1 MSKSLQRGIL
11 FSICVA
17 LILAIALTLVFF
29 AGGGDKNILSAP
41 EGQVSATADAD
52 SYTHGSNIGRQ
63 VPDGVK
69 TVRTG
74 LDFITAVSDNQSV
87 SLASDVTLGW
97 NEFGIQAEGIS
108 GGWSV
113 DTYTGT
119 IYGNGYTVSL
129 SGLNTTGE
137 VYPASGFNNKAYAGG
152 IVRELGNRGAIYD
165 LNVVVNGHIRVL
177 GASGQYLDLGI
188 LVGQMNSNSTI
199 DNCTVTVNNGKSVE
213 SMKMSSSI
221 LWARLGLFVGKF
233 ADNASN
239 MRITNVTATHN
250 GTIEVGLGTTSG
262 WGGTAGGG
270 NTDENAQGFAGLIFG
285 AASKSATN
293 ITLDNIVVAGSGVI
307 WSYAGA
313 PIGMLMGN
321 TAVTINN
328 FFNKTTNGS
337 LFNNIKDNRSSNT
350 ILDFERN
357 GDNVRGRVVNHYRS
371 SQAQQATADD
381 NNGINVTN
389 TITVS
394 NDNIGKIY
402 FDPKVSD
409 YANSLTI
416 VHDTSN
422 RPVDSANERTYTIT
436 GQNNYSATSEE
447 ITLNGSY
454 DRVIFSNLSSTASNW
469 NNGGNFDYNVTYK
482 DTPKF
487 QIPKDPIPFYEH
499 GYVEESYVPT
509 GTAIS
514 SGEQFTALFRPNGTV
529 DQNGTYYLA
538 QDIAISGFTGNT
550 FNGTLDGDGH
560 TIYIIDKNQDSY
572 PSPNVGGLVGN
583 LGSGT
588 IKNLRVVYVNS
599 LEISLTSSS
608 GRVGLLAGK
617 VDGGTVQNVQVVV
630 QQGVEI
636 SAGNTN
642 DHEFAMG
649 GVVGEAAG
657 NAQIKDVTF
666 DHNGTLD
673 PTGQWQFLAGIA
685 GVIISANTSGTGLS
699 ATFTDVAV
707 RGAGTLAGNAL
718 NNGQP
723 TFTGAFAVLMP
734 KNKANPAVPFVKADG
749 LIYDFEVALEGTVQT
764 PDNSNGKYSCYYLFT
779 YNYNEG
785 GSSGQHTDSPIEEY
799 NKAVEYSNVF
809 IASDYVDA
817 MAGFAKFRTNGNAAV
832 GGATVLTVQN
842 KVSGRSDSDVTAYF
856 DPVDKT
862 STDMIFRATGS
873 WVQGDMVQLYASDN
887 TRYQSIMEE
896 QGNYASAKLIFA
908 PKATAATDGEV
919 QLVMFEH
926 VNTPADLAPL
936 TYNGE
941 EQEYPFELTTT
952 SGTKV
957 DETQF
962 NVVYSVKAGDTGTLG
977 ENSLPL
983 TAGTYTA
990 TITLVNMEF
999 IADGQGTGSRST
1011 QVTVTVDPFK
1021 LEIDPDFVWN
1031 GIYGEYALGENGVIT
1046 ADDLTAANLFTN
1058 EETVSGGANVTP
1070 TITVALTGGGVPVA
1084 STAGK
1089 LPVGGYVISSFT
1101 VDDPNFTVDPGTLSF
1116 DVSKKEITAQITISK
1131 TLPDSFTGME
1141 FDLVDGD
1148 FTPAFTTAESGDVI
1162 TLEYQINGG
1171 ALADTPIYDAGAY
1184 VFTAQIAAGGDG
1196 DNYTLTSYKFGSLTG
1211 NTHNVSKYTVTGSW
1225 AFADGAALVY
1235 GTPVSDPSVLITTD
1249 FSSNTVTVDESV
1261 VKVSVSL
1268 ETDSAPWT
1276 ENLRAGTAVNVV
1288 VNVALADE
1296 TNFDLGTISAPDN
1309 AQLIVQKKALSVTDV
1324 TTPDDPDVPLMSV
1337 EYGSKEINSNEALT
1351 AAFNA
1356 QYATK
1361 DYINGI
1367 YDSDQLEFTVQLY
1380 LGEDAGDGSVVAG
1393 STPVTWSDLNA
1404 YTSYVAVVTL
1414 ADADG
1419 NYVMDQE
1426 ADHFNFQ
1433 VAPKEVIV
1441 TGVTLDGFDGDY
1453 IYDGKD
1459 HNVVIKIGTQLV
1471 GDDTVADILTA
1482 DVLSVKD
1489 AKTYTII
1496 VNPIKNEED
1505 WTAADNYSFKFE
1517 NGTGDFSNV
1526 YSVEVQKRTLTLA
1539 EGLTYTFLTEKSTVI
1554 EALKSGMVTGFVEGD
1569 GAGYGWAWTS
1579 ALAETVLGGKT
1590 YLNAGNYEASVTIT
1604 GGAAATNYVKPTE
1617 NITVTINAFA
1627 LSNAVMTVEALTY
1640 NGEEQTAP
1648 VAVTANGVDVT
1659 SLLTVS
1665 GNTATA
1671 AGSNYTAKA
1680 EAQDGNFTGSIEKP
1694 FTVAQKQLKL
1704 ESLTLS
1710 SETYTGEAITVA
1722 GHTFAAEFGP
1732 AGDEKPE
1739 LVIAPQGSDPVVNA
1753 GEYTFNVSLAADNEV
1768 NKNYVM
1774 AEGAGTITATVSP
1787 ASVTVTAGKEAEFGV
1802 DFGKKA
1808 TVDTSRFYDSD
1819 FITLSA
1825 QPDETF
1831 TLSSALTF
1839 TVKNSETQEEV
1850 QAAEGSYTLA
1860 PGTYTVTYTINNIEG
1875 ANYTLTAD
1883 GELTTTLTVEEG
1895 ARKLVIERWD
1905 NTTLTYNGTA
1915 QLPTP
1920 VFADSAEIGE
1930 KIEEGALV
1938 YEVTA
1943 KGGSTL
1949 TGTDAVNAGAYTV
1962 TVSIAPDFAEQY
1974 ELAGDKLSA
1983 DFTIGKLEAIL
1994 EWTADDLV
2002 YNGKEHTATATV
2014 GNKQDDDVVEV
2025 TVGLVNGNDNRNV
2038 GEFFY
2043 EATGLSGA
2051 DAGNYSLPAEKR
2063 HSFTVT
2069 PAQVEL
2075 TWNFKENAAIVYGDG
2090 VEDVKALVDIAA
2102 LNGKIPGA
2110 DAPLTFEVSV
2120 GNYSATTGAGTEV
2133 TFTVTA
2139 KLPEGANADNYEIT
2153 VSAANGNTLTVG
2165 KATLTL
2171 TIAETASRTKVYDGA
2186 AVTLD
2191 SLLTADNVVVK
2202 GMKNGENAFDLKILS
2217 ISGTEQEMTN
2227 AATYEG
2233 NITVIGD
2240 NYTAEPLE
2248 ITYTITPKPIGVKWS
2263 NTALTYNGTAQAPT
2277 ATATGLVGSESLT
2290 LNVSGAQTDANAEGQ
2305 PYTATVKAFTDGN
2318 YKLEND
2324 ATVEFTIARKSVKV
2338 AWSNTQLTYNGSEQE
2353 PTANIAEDGLIGG
2366 DEVILTV
2373 SGAQTDANQGDES
2386 YTATAEITGGADM
2399 GNYVLDESSAST
2411 AFTITPK
2418 SVSVTLTA
2426 DVGDPIDF
2434 DVAGSVKAGAWTA
2447 DGDNKATLTLS
2458 DGATTVTLTAEA
2470 HEALPLIEGAPALVL
2485 LLDNEP
2491 YEGTPYGTKVQGG
2504 ELTVRSAD
2512 TNYVLEVAQAVT
2524 VNITP
2529 AITVGLK
2536 AGVQTT
2542 VALEE
2547 VVLGDDTYNAEY
2559 FKNNYF
2565 QVTGKDGTEVTGGTL
2580 EVTITPSE
2588 DLEEGAIK
2596 HAGAYTVKAEYTPAG
2611 AQADAELPNYSFTFT
2626 VTPVEV
2632 TSVTYSGK
2640 ALTYGA
2646 LRASGEI
2653 TVTVEYADGTKAE
2666 NVTAKYVSENVS
2678 TGGWLKAGS
2687 TQVTVNYTGE
2697 NGDYAAVDHAVTLS
2711 IEKLNIT
2718 ATLRYAE
2725 QSGTSLTLPYNG
2737 RKGYSV
2743 EAELLGFKDGDG
2755 VSARADGDFVNVQE
2769 KILATIMLDGDDK
2782 DNYNVTGT
2790 YSVTITPAQLNIT
2803 VEAAESTYTGQPI
2816 ALNVKAGE
2824 GEIFADDEVTFTVS
2838 GEGVENDAVTNAGA
2852 YELTVAMAGAQSGN
2866 YTIVDPSASV
2876 EIAKADVTIVF
2887 GEQKDFQYT
2896 GAAVTLNADVKFNG
2910 SSVDTATVTY
2920 TGDNITAEGQAI
2932 DVGHYTAVA
2941 NFAGTENF
2949 NEAISEVFDFNITP
2963 VEITVEWSG
2972 YEDLTYDGTA
2982 KAPAATAKGTLNDDV
2997 VELTVTV
3004 TGDNATDDGQA
3015 VNAGD
3020 YTATVKAFASGNYKL
3035 SEDSTQA
3042 FTVAKAN
3049 VTIDWG
3055 EQTEFVYSG
3064 AAVVP
3069 SADVQFNGE
3078 SVGTATVTCA
3088 GDNLA
3093 EGQAINVGNYTATAV
3108 FDGDDNF
3115 NAASDKTFA
3124 FEITKATLT
3133 VTPEKDSFSEHDANK
3148 MAAYA
3153 KDAFANTIADLVTV
3167 IGVEAEGEI
3176 SKFNVADVGAN
3187 YQTDGEHSGVWL
3199 AVGKHTYSVTAE
3211 GGNYESFIFTVEV
3224 TAQEM
3229 ITITATPDS
3238 TVYTGSEIG
3247 FTYTADDGTEFD
3259 MIGVTVEIASVEV
3272 TLPSA
3277 SDVITTDVV
3286 KDAGDYKV
3294 TFTVPAQD
3302 DTYYYV
3308 VTPWKGKIEQ
3318 AIVSVQQAAGVYGQI
3333 VLNANGTIS
3342 GTFTTPFVVFNG
3354 QPVDVTVAYDGAAAG
3369 AALLAEGDSFLTA
3382 DTHDAIVSLNDHN
3395 FKWKDNASNM
3405 PGSLVVDKKTVV
3417 LDYTPSSTSF
3427 SASGISFT
3435 LEDHTA
3441 AQVGEDSLTVQIV
3454 IDDVPVD
3461 PLDPPVLNA
3470 GTHTVTYL
3478 IGGSGKE
3485 NYDFK
3490 PVEET
3495 FTLAARKLD
3504 PEITVDGQ
3512 DEISNGGT
3520 LNMTVNEQ
3528 RNILSAINGYLERN
3542 NVPASDWTITVSG
3555 GKELNEVSAWEP
3567 GTYTVTVAFSGNHAG
3582 SMTFTVIV
3590 SEQAPLPEIPDAPV
3604 LPETPLTEAKDGG
3617 AGWLFPLLIAIVALI
3632 DVALV
3637 VAIIIVAKKR
3647 A

>member
-17 LILAIALTLVFF
+17 LILAIALTLAFF

-41 EGQVSATADAD
+41 EGQVSATAGEAKNDVT
-52 SYTHGSNIGRQ
+52 YTHGSDIGRTISGEVDEVYNKEQ
-63 VPDGVK
+63 F
-69 TVRTG
+69 
-74 LDFITAVSDNQSV
+74 LTAVENNRSMKIMNSFELDSDPNPG
-87 SLASDVTLGW
+87 ASQVFRAGRA
-97 NEFGIQAEGIS
+97 NREYS
-108 GGWSV
+108 
-113 DTYTGT
+113 GT
-119 IYGNGYTVSL
+119 IYGQGYTISFKGIHETRKQYSASWSYNGQ
-129 SGLNTTGE
+129 SGNFNGWSIGGLVNTLTG
-137 VYPASGFNNKAYAGG
+137 N
-152 IVRELGNRGAIYD
+152 GAIYD
-165 LNVVVNGHIRVL
+165 LNVVMKSGSAAIGANNDSNVYMGVFAGTLEGSAKVENCTLTVNGGGRLMVARGNQGGISQTSEAWL
-177 GASGQYLDLGI
+177 GVGGI
-188 LVGQMNSNSTI
+188 AGRINSTGVVVKNVTVSMDNILIEGGQTKNSGVNTDGYHAITGMVIGMISTNAKI
-199 DNCTVTVNNGKSVE
+199 DNIR
-213 SMKMSSSI
+213 I
-221 LWARLGLFVGKF
+221 LGSFGTYGSHEAKVGV
-233 ADNASN
+233 A
-239 MRITNVTATHN
+239 
-250 GTIEVGLGTTSG
+250 
-262 WGGTAGGG
+262 
-270 NTDENAQGFAGLIFG
+270 
-285 AASKSATN
+285 
-293 ITLDNIVVAGSGVI
+293 AGSGVEMRTTVNV
-307 WSYAGA
+307 YDD
-313 PIGMLMGN
+313 
-321 TAVTINN
+321 VT
-328 FFNKTTNGS
+328 TTTGKNP
-337 LFNNIKDNRSSNT
+337 
-350 ILDFERN
+350 
-357 GDNVRGRVVNHYRS
+357 DNVKLIYASETGNAY
-371 SQAQQATADD
+371 
-381 NNGINVTN
+381 VTN
-389 TITVS
+389 IYKSSTS
-394 NDNIGKIY
+394 DNTWGTNVGDHEIY
-402 FDPKVSD
+402 FDPMESESG
-409 YANSLTI
+409 NSLAIGFTGQPAI
-416 VHDTSN
+416 PSGYK
-422 RPVDSANERTYTIT
+422 RTYTLT
-436 GQNNYSATSEE
+436 SAKNTQYTNQDNFVVSNNGATVVAKGLPSATS
-447 ITLNGSY
+447 
-454 DRVIFSNLSSTASNW
+454 NW
-469 NNGGNFDYNVTYK
+469 NSNGAFTANLTYK
-482 DTPKF
+482 DTLKF
-487 QIPKDPIPFYEH
+487 EIPKDLIPFYEH

-509 GTAIS
+509 GKAIS

-529 DQNGTYYLA
+529 DQSGSYYLT

-560 TIYIIDKNQDSY
+560 TIYIIDKNQDTY
-572 PSPNVGGLVGN
+572 TGPNVGGLVGS

-599 LEISLTSSS
+599 LEISLTGKP
-608 GRVGLLAGK
+608 GRVGLVAGK

-642 DHEFAMG
+642 DNEFAMG

-657 NAQIKDVTF
+657 NAQIKDVTL

-685 GVIISANTSGTGLS
+685 GVIKSANTSGTGLS
-699 ATFTDVAV
+699 ATFTDVAM

-718 NNGQP
+718 NSGQP

-734 KNKANPAVPFVKADG
+734 ENKANPAVTFVEADG
-749 LIYDFEVALEGTVQT
+749 LIYDFDVTLDGTVQT
-764 PDNSNGKYSCYYLFT
+764 QGNSNGKYSCYYLFT
-779 YNYNEG
+779 YNYNDNPSYNDEENG
-785 GSSGQHTDSPIEEY
+785 GQQSGSPIEAY
-799 NKAVEYSNVF
+799 NTAVEYSNVF
-809 IASDYVDA
+809 IASDYVQE
-817 MAGFAKFRTNGNAAV
+817 MAGFAGFRTNGNAAV

-862 STDMIFRATGS
+862 NTDMIFRATGS
-873 WVQGDMVQLYASDN
+873 WGQGDMVQLYASDN

-936 TYNGE
+936 TYNGA
-941 EQEYPFELTTT
+941 EQQYPFELTTT

-962 NVVYSVKAGDTGTLG
+962 DVVYSVEEGDTGTLG

-1070 TITVALTGGGVPVA
+1070 AITVALTGGGVPTA

-1116 DVSKKEITAQITISK
+1116 DVSKKGITAQITIGR

-1162 TLEYQINGG
+1162 TLEYLINDG

-1196 DNYTLTSYKFGSLTG
+1196 DNYTLTSYTFGSLTD

-1249 FSSNTVTVDESV
+1249 FSANTVTVDEHV
-1261 VKVSVSL
+1261 VSVSVSL
-1268 ETDSAPWT
+1268 ETASASWT
-1276 ENLRAGTAVNVV
+1276 ENLPAGTAVNVV
-1288 VNVALADE
+1288 VNVELAND
-1296 TNFDLGTISAPDN
+1296 TNFILGTISAPDN
-1309 AQLIVQKKALSVTDV
+1309 AQLTVQKKALSVTDV
-1324 TTPDDPDVPLMSV
+1324 TTPDAPYFPLMSV
-1337 EYGSKEINSNEALT
+1337 EYGSEEINSDEALT

-1356 QYATK
+1356 QYAR
-1361 DYINGI
+1361 YINGI
-1367 YDSDQLEFTVQLY
+1367 YGSDQLEFAVQLY
-1380 LGEDAGDGSVVAG
+1380 LGEAADDGNIIAG

-1426 ADHFNFQ
+1426 ADHFIFG
-1433 VAPKEVIV
+1433 VTPKEVIV

-1459 HNVVIKIGTQLV
+1459 HKVVINIGTQLV

-1489 AKTYTII
+1489 AKTYTITVSAI
-1496 VNPIKNEED
+1496 VSEED
-1505 WTAADNYSFKFE
+1505 WTAANNYAFKFE
-1517 NGTGDFSNV
+1517 NGTGDSSNE

-1579 ALAETVLGGKT
+1579 ALAETVLGGET

-1617 NITVTINAFA
+1617 NITVTINAFD
-1627 LSNAVMTVEALTY
+1627 LSGAVMTVGALTY
-1640 NGEEQTAP
+1640 NGEEQIAP
-1648 VAVTANGVDVT
+1648 VVVTANGVDVT

-1680 EAQDGNFTGSIEKP
+1680 EAKDGNFTGSKEKS

-1704 ESLTLS
+1704 ERLTLS
-1710 SETYTGEAITVA
+1710 SVTYTGKAITVA
-1722 GHTFAAEFGP
+1722 GHTFAAGFEP
-1732 AGDEKPE
+1732 AGDEKPV
-1739 LVIAPQGSDPVVNA
+1739 LVIAVQGDGVEVKNA

-1768 NKNYVM
+1768 NKNYAM
-1774 AEGAGTITATVSP
+1774 AEGAGTMTATVDP
-1787 ASVTVTAGKEAEFGV
+1787 ASVIVTAGKEAEFGV
-1802 DFGKKA
+1802 DFGESA
-1808 TVDTSRFYDSD
+1808 RADTSRFYESD

-1839 TVKNSETQEEV
+1839 IVTNSETQEEV
-1850 QAAEGSYTLA
+1850 RSAEGSYTLA
-1860 PGTYTVTYTINNIEG
+1860 PGTYTVTYTINDIEG

-1895 ARKLVIERWD
+1895 ARKLAIERWD
-1905 NTTLTYNGTA
+1905 NTTLTYNGSA
-1915 QLPTP
+1915 QKPTP
-1920 VFADSAEIGE
+1920 VFADSAEIGPLP
-1930 KIEEGALV
+1930 EGALV

-1943 KGGSTL
+1943 KEGSTL
-1949 TGTDAVNAGAYTV
+1949 TDENAVNAGAYTV

-1974 ELAGDKLSA
+1974 ELAGDKLST
-1983 DFTIGKLEAIL
+1983 DFTIEKLEVVLKWEAVG
-1994 EWTADDLV
+1994 DLV

-2014 GNKQDDDVVEV
+2014 GNKQGDDVVEV
-2025 TVGLVNGNDNRNV
+2025 IAGLVNGNDNKNV
-2038 GEFFY
+2038 GEFFF
-2043 EATGLSGA
+2043 EATGLTGA
-2051 DAGNYSLPAEKR
+2051 DADNYSLPAKKQ
-2063 HSFTVT
+2063 HAFNVT
-2069 PAQVEL
+2069 PAQVKL
-2075 TWNFKENAAIVYGDG
+2075 TWNFKENATIVYGDG
-2090 VEDVKALVDIAA
+2090 VEAVKALVDIAA

-2110 DAPLTFEVSV
+2110 EAPLTFEVSV
-2120 GNYSATTGAGTEV
+2120 GDYSATTGAGTEV
-2133 TFTVTA
+2133 TYDVSYT
-2139 KLPEGANADNYEIT
+2139 LPDGALEKNYHITLEAAEGKDK
-2153 VSAANGNTLTVG
+2153 LTVG
-2165 KATLTL
+2165 KAVLNL
-2171 TIAETASRTKVYDGA
+2171 VEADTASLTKVYDGA

-2202 GMKNGENAFDLKILS
+2202 GMKNGENAFDLKILR
-2217 ISGTEQEMTN
+2217 ISASQQEMTN
-2227 AATYEG
+2227 AAVYDG
-2233 NITVIGD
+2233 IVIEIIKD
-2240 NYTAEPLE
+2240 CNYIAADLK
-2248 ITYTITPKPIGVKWS
+2248 IIYTITPKLIGVGWS
-2263 NTALTYNGTAQAPT
+2263 NTQLTYNGAAQAPT
-2277 ATATGLVGSESLT
+2277 ATATGLVGAESLT

-2305 PYTATVKAFTDGN
+2305 PYTATVTAESVTGN

-2324 ATVEFTIARKSVKV
+2324 ATVEFTIARKSVNV
-2338 AWSNTQLTYNGSEQE
+2338 AWSNKELTYNGSEQA
-2353 PTANIAEDGLIGG
+2353 PTAKIAEDGLIGE

-2373 SGAQTDANQGDES
+2373 SGAQTNANTSGS
-2386 YTATAEITGGADM
+2386 YTATAAITGGADM

-2426 DVGDPIDF
+2426 DGGDTVDF

-2447 DGDNKATLTLS
+2447 DGNNKATLTLS

-2470 HEALPLIEGAPALVL
+2470 QEALPLIEGAPALVL
-2485 LLDNEP
+2485 LLDNAV

-2504 ELTVRSAD
+2504 KLTVISAD
-2512 TNYVLEVAQAVT
+2512 TNYVFEVAQKVT

-2536 AGVQTT
+2536 AGVKTT
-2542 VALEE
+2542 VALE
-2547 VVLGDDTYNAEY
+2547 VVLGPTYNAEY

-2565 QVTGKDGTEVTGGTL
+2565 QVTGKDGAEVTGGTL

-2588 DLEEGAIK
+2588 GLEEGAIK
-2596 HAGAYTVKAEYTPAG
+2596 HAGAYTVKAKYTPAG
-2611 AQADAELPNYSFTFT
+2611 AQAGAELPNYSFTFT

-2632 TSVTYSGK
+2632 TSVTYIGE
-2640 ALTYGA
+2640 AFTYGA
-2646 LRASGEI
+2646 LGASGEI
-2653 TVTVEYADGTKAE
+2653 TVTVEYADGTRAE

-2687 TQVTVNYTGE
+2687 TQVTVNYAGE
-2697 NGDYAAVDHAVTLS
+2697 NGDYAAVDHDVTLS
-2711 IEKLNIT
+2711 IEKLDIT
-2718 ATLRYAE
+2718 ATLTCAE
-2725 QSGTSLTLPYNG
+2725 QSGTSLTLPYKG

-2743 EAELLGFKDGDG
+2743 GAELRGIKDGDR
-2755 VSARADGDFVNVQE
+2755 VSARADGDFVDVQE
-2769 KILATIMLDGDDK
+2769 NIPATIMLDGDDK
-2782 DNYNVTGT
+2782 DNYNVTEN
-2790 YSVTITPAQLNIT
+2790 YSVTITPAPLNIT

-2816 ALNVKAGE
+2816 VLNVKAGE

-2838 GEGVENDAVTNAGA
+2838 GEGVENNAVTNAGT
-2852 YELTVAMAGAQSGN
+2852 YELTVATAGAQGGN

-2876 EIAKADVTIVF
+2876 EIAKADVTIVWS
-2887 GEQKDFQYT
+2887 EQTEFVYS
-2896 GAAVTLNADVKFNG
+2896 GVAVVPSADVQFKG
-2910 SSVDTATVTY
+2910 ESVGTATVTCD
-2920 TGDNITAEGQAI
+2920 GDFITEGKAI

-2941 NFAGTENF
+2941 VFAGTANF
-2949 NEAISEVFDFNITP
+2949 NEVINGSFSFNITP
-2963 VEITVEWSG
+2963 AQLNITVEAAESTYTGQPIALIVKAGEGEIFAEDEVTFTVSG
-2972 YEDLTYDGTA
+2972 EGVENNAVTNAGAY
-2982 KAPAATAKGTLNDDV
+2982 
-2997 VELTVTV
+2997 ELTV
-3004 TGDNATDDGQA
+3004 AT
-3015 VNAGD
+3015 AG
-3020 YTATVKAFASGNYKL
+3020 AQGGNYTIVDP
-3035 SEDSTQA
+3035 SASVEI
-3042 FTVAKAN
+3042 AKAN
-3049 VTIDWG
+3049 VTIVWG
-3055 EQTEFVYSG
+3055 EQREFVYSG
-3064 AAVVP
+3064 TAVVP
-3069 SADVQFNGE
+3069 SADVQFNDE

-3088 GDNLA
+3088 GDNLE

-3108 FDGDDNF
+3108 FAGDDNF
-3115 NAASDKTFA
+3115 NAASDDSFA

-3133 VTPEKDSFSEHDANK
+3133 VTPEKDSFSEHDADK

-3153 KDAFANTIADLVTV
+3153 KDAFAITIAGLVTV
-3167 IGVEAEGEI
+3167 TGVEADGAI
-3176 SKFNVADVGAN
+3176 SDFTVEEQAVN
-3187 YQTDGEHSGVWL
+3187 YQTEGEHKGAWL

-3211 GGNYESFIFTVEV
+3211 SGNSDNYESFTFTVEV

-3229 ITITATPDS
+3229 ITITATPDR

-3247 FTYTADDGTEFD
+3247 FTYAVKDDAEFD
-3259 MIGVTVEIASVEV
+3259 MTGVTVEIASVEV
-3272 TLPSA
+3272 TLASA
-3277 SDVITTDVV
+3277 ETVTTDVV
-3286 KDAGDYKV
+3286 KDAGTYKV
-3294 TFTVPAQD
+3294 TFTVTAQD

-3318 AIVSVQQAAGVYGQI
+3318 APVSVQQAAGVYGQI

-3354 QPVDVTVAYDGAAAG
+3354 QPVDVIITYDGAAAG
-3369 AALLAEGDSFLTA
+3369 AALLAEGDSILAAGTYY
-3382 DTHDAIVSLNDHN
+3382 DASVSLNDYN
-3395 FKWKDNASNM
+3395 FKWEDEASYKQ
-3405 PGSLVVDKKTVV
+3405 STLVVEKKTVK

-3454 IDDVPVD
+3454 IDGVPVD

-3520 LNMTVNEQ
+3520 LNMTVGEQ
-3528 RNILSAINGYLERN
+3528 RNIMSAINGYLERN
-3542 NVPASDWTITVSG
+3542 SVPASDRTITVSG
-3555 GKELNEVSAWEP
+3555 GKDLAAVSTWEP

-3582 SMTFTVIV
+3582 SMTFTVTV

-3604 LPETPLTEAKDGG
+3604 LPETPLTEAEDGG

>member
-41 EGQVSATADAD
+41 EGQVSATAGEAQNNVT
-52 SYTHGSNIGRQ
+52 YTHGSYIERAISG
-63 VPDGVK
+63 
-69 TVRTG
+69 TVDEVRNAEQF
-74 LDFITAVSDNQSV
+74 LTAVENNHSMRIMNSFELT
-87 SLASDVTLGW
+87 SNPNPGASQVFRAVRA
-97 NEFGIQAEGIS
+97 NREYS
-108 GGWSV
+108 
-113 DTYTGT
+113 GT
-119 IYGNGYTVSL
+119 IYGQGYTISFDGIHATREQYSASWSYNGQ
-129 SGLNTTGE
+129 SGNFNGWSIGGLVNTLT
-137 VYPASGFNNKAYAGG
+137 
-152 IVRELGNRGAIYD
+152 GAIYD
-165 LNVVVNGHIRVL
+165 LNVVMKSGSAAIGANNDDNVFLGVFAGTLEGDARVENCTLTVKGGGRLMVGRGNQGGVLERSEAWLGVGGIAGRINSTGVVVKNVTVSMDNILIEGGQTKNAGVNTDGYRAMT
-177 GASGQYLDLGI
+177 GM
-188 LVGQMNSNSTI
+188 LVGMI
-199 DNCTVTVNNGKSVE
+199 
-213 SMKMSSSI
+213 
-221 LWARLGLFVGKF
+221 
-233 ADNASN
+233 
-239 MRITNVTATHN
+239 
-250 GTIEVGLGTTSG
+250 
-262 WGGTAGGG
+262 
-270 NTDENAQGFAGLIFG
+270 
-285 AASKSATN
+285 SKSAT
-293 ITLDNIVVAGSGVI
+293 IDNIRLLGSFGAWGSHEAKLGVCG
-307 WSYAGA
+307 SSEVNN
-313 PIGMLMGN
+313 MR
-321 TAVTINN
+321 TTIN
-328 FFNKTTNGS
+328 FYDDVTTTSGHTDYVNEAYASESGS
-337 LFNNIKDNRSSNT
+337 A
-350 ILDFERN
+350 
-357 GDNVRGRVVNHYRS
+357 Y
-371 SQAQQATADD
+371 
-381 NNGINVTN
+381 VTN
-389 TITVS
+389 IYKSSTS
-394 NDNIGKIY
+394 DNSYGTNVGDHEIY
-402 FDPKVSD
+402 FDPKVGDS
-409 YANSLTI
+409 ANSLAIGFTGQPAI
-416 VHDTSN
+416 PSGY
-422 RPVDSANERTYTIT
+422 ARTYTLT
-436 GQNNYSATSEE
+436 SAKDTQYTNQDNFVVSNNGATVVAKGLPSATS
-447 ITLNGSY
+447 
-454 DRVIFSNLSSTASNW
+454 NW
-469 NNGGNFDYNVTYK
+469 NSNGTFTAKLTYE
-482 DTPKF
+482 DTPIF
-487 QIPKDPIPFYEH
+487 QIPKDQLTVYEH
-499 GYVEESYVPT
+499 GYVAESYVPT
-509 GTAIS
+509 GTPIS
-514 SGEQFTALFRPNGTV
+514 SGEQFTQLFRPNGTV
-529 DQNGTYYLA
+529 DQSGSYYLT

-560 TIYIIDKNQDSY
+560 TIYIIDKNQDTY
-572 PSPNVGGLVGN
+572 TSPNVGGLVGS

-599 LEISLTSSS
+599 LEISLTGTP

-636 SAGNTN
+636 SAGNTDDN
-642 DHEFAMG
+642 EFAMG

-673 PTGQWQFLAGIA
+673 PTGKWQFLAGIA

-699 ATFTDVAV
+699 ATFTDVAM

-734 KNKANPAVPFVKADG
+734 KNKANPAVTFVKADG

-785 GSSGQHTDSPIEEY
+785 GSSGQHSDSPIEEY

-809 IASDYVDA
+809 IASDYVQE
-817 MAGFAKFRTNGNAAV
+817 MAGFAGFRTNGNAAV

-862 STDMIFRATGS
+862 NTDMIFRATGG
-873 WVQGDMVQLYASDN
+873 WAQGDMVQLYASDN

-896 QGNYASAKLIFA
+896 QGKYDSAKLIFA

-936 TYNGE
+936 TYNGA

-962 NVVYSVKAGDTGTLG
+962 NVVYSVEEGDTGTLG

-990 TITLVNMEF
+990 TITLVSMEF

-1021 LEIDPDFVWN
+1021 LEIDTNFVWN
-1031 GIYGEYALGENGVIT
+1031 GVYGEYALGENGVIT

-1058 EETVSGGANVTP
+1058 EETVSGGADVTP
-1070 TITVALTGGGVPVA
+1070 TITVALTGGGVPTA

-1171 ALADTPIYDAGAY
+1171 TLADTPIYDAGAY

-1196 DNYTLTSYKFGSLTG
+1196 DNYTLTSYTFGSLTD

-1225 AFADGAALVY
+1225 AFADGAELVY
-1235 GTPVSDPSVLITTD
+1235 GTPVPDPSVLITTD
-1249 FSSNTVTVDESV
+1249 FSANTVTVDERV
-1261 VKVSVSL
+1261 VSVSVSL
-1268 ETDSAPWT
+1268 ETASASWT
-1276 ENLRAGTAVNVV
+1276 ENLSAGTAVNVV
-1288 VNVALADE
+1288 VNVELADN
-1296 TNFDLGTISAPDN
+1296 TNFILGTISAPDN
-1309 AQLIVQKKALSVTDV
+1309 AQLTVQKKALSVTDV
-1324 TTPDDPDVPLMSV
+1324 TTPEDPNVPLMSV
-1337 EYGSKEINSNEALT
+1337 EYGSEEINSNEALT

-1361 DYINGI
+1361 GYINGI
-1367 YDSDQLEFTVQLY
+1367 YGSDQLEFAVQLY
-1380 LGEDAGDGSVVAG
+1380 LGEAADDGSVVAG
-1393 STPVTWSDLNA
+1393 STPATWSDLNA

-1414 ADADG
+1414 ANADG
-1419 NYVMDQE
+1419 NYVMDAE
-1426 ADHFNFQ
+1426 ADHFIFG
-1433 VAPKEVIV
+1433 VTPKEVIV

-1459 HNVVIKIGTQLV
+1459 HKVVINIGTQLV

-1489 AKTYTII
+1489 AKTYAITVYAILS
-1496 VNPIKNEED
+1496 EEG
-1505 WTAADNYSFKFE
+1505 WTAANNYDFTFE
-1517 NGTGDFSNV
+1517 NGTGDSPNE

-1539 EGLTYTFLTEKSTVI
+1539 EGLTYTFLTEKETVI
-1554 EALKSGMVTGFVEGD
+1554 SALKSGMVTGFVEGD
-1569 GAGYGWAWTS
+1569 GAGYSWAWIS
-1579 ALAETVLGGKT
+1579 APAETVLGGKT
-1590 YLNAGNYEASVTIT
+1590 YLNAGNYEASVNIT
-1604 GGAAATNYVKPTE
+1604 GGAAANNYVKPTE
-1617 NITVTINAFA
+1617 NITVTINPFD
-1627 LSNAVMTVEALTY
+1627 LSGAEMTVGALTY
-1640 NGEEQTAP
+1640 NGAEQTAP

-1680 EAQDGNFTGSIEKP
+1680 EANEENDGNFTGSIEKP

-1704 ESLTLS
+1704 ESLILS
-1710 SETYTGEAITVA
+1710 SATYTGEEITDT
-1722 GHTFAAEFGP
+1722 GYKFAAGFEP
-1732 AGDEKPE
+1732 AGNEQPE
-1739 LVIAPQGSDPVVNA
+1739 LVIAVQGGGAVVNA
-1753 GEYTFNVSLAADNEV
+1753 DEYTFNVSLAADNEV

-1787 ASVTVTAGKEAEFGV
+1787 ASVTVTAAQEAKFGA
-1802 DFGKKA
+1802 DFGEPA
-1808 TVDTSRFYDSD
+1808 IEDTSRFYDSN

-1831 TLSSALTF
+1831 TLADALTF
-1839 TVKNSETQEEV
+1839 TVKNNETQEEV
-1850 QAAEGSYTLA
+1850 RSAEGSYTLA
-1860 PGTYTVTYTINNIEG
+1860 PGTYTVTYTINNIKG

-1895 ARKLVIERWD
+1895 ARELVIERWD
-1905 NTTLTYNGTA
+1905 NTTLTYNGAA

-1920 VFADSAEIGE
+1920 AFADSAEIGQLP
-1930 KIEEGALV
+1930 EGALV

-1943 KGGSTL
+1943 KEGSTL
-1949 TGTDAVNAGAYTV
+1949 TGTDAVNAGEYTV
-1962 TVSIAPDFAEQY
+1962 TVSIAPDFAGQY
-1974 ELAGDKLSA
+1974 ELAGDNLST
-1983 DFTIGKLEAIL
+1983 DFTIGKLEVTL
-1994 EWTADDLV
+1994 EWKAADDLV
-2002 YNGKEHTATATV
+2002 YNGERHTAAATV
-2014 GNKQDDDVVEV
+2014 SNIVDDDVVEV

-2038 GEFFY
+2038 GEFFF

-2063 HSFTVT
+2063 HAFTVN

-2090 VEDVKALVDIAA
+2090 VADVKALVDIAA

-2110 DAPLTFEVSV
+2110 EAPLTFEVSV
-2120 GNYSATTGAGTEV
+2120 GDYSATTGAGTEV
-2133 TFTVTA
+2133 TFTVSYT
-2139 KLPEGANADNYEIT
+2139 LPDGALEKNYHITLEAAEGKDK
-2153 VSAANGNTLTVG
+2153 LTVE
-2165 KATLTL
+2165 KAVLNLST
-2171 TIAETASRTKVYDGA
+2171 ADTASLTKVYDGV

-2202 GMKNGENAFDLKILS
+2202 GMKNGEDAFTLGILA
-2217 ISGTEQEMTN
+2217 ISGTDEMTN
-2227 AATYEG
+2227 AGTYNG
-2233 NITVIGD
+2233 SITVIGD

-2248 ITYTITPKPIGVKWS
+2248 ITYTITPKPIGVAWS
-2263 NTALTYNGTAQAPT
+2263 NTQLTYNGTAQAPT

-2305 PYTATVKAFTDGN
+2305 PYTATVTAESVTGN
-2318 YKLEND
+2318 YKLEED
-2324 ATVEFTIARKSVKV
+2324 ATVEFTIAPKSVSV
-2338 AWSNTQLTYNGSEQE
+2338 AWSNTQLTYNGSEQA
-2353 PTANIAEDGLIGG
+2353 PTADIAAGGLIGE

-2373 SGAQTDANQGDES
+2373 SGAQTDANRGDES

-2399 GNYVLDESSAST
+2399 GNYELVKSSAST

-2418 SVSVTLTA
+2418 SVSVTLTTDA
-2426 DVGDPIDF
+2426 GDTIDF
-2434 DVAGSVKAGAWTA
+2434 DVAGSVKSGAWTA
-2447 DGDNKATLTLS
+2447 DGDNRATLILS
-2458 DGATTVTLTAEA
+2458 DGVTNVTLTAEA
-2470 HEALPLIEGAPALVL
+2470 QEALPSIDGKPALVL
-2485 LLDNEP
+2485 LLDNAV
-2491 YEGTPYGTKVQGG
+2491 YEGTPYGTKVEGG
-2504 ELTVRSAD
+2504 KLTVRSAD
-2512 TNYVLEVAQAVT
+2512 PNYVFEVAQPVT

-2536 AGVQTT
+2536 ADMQTT
-2542 VALEE
+2542 VALD
-2547 VVLGDDTYNAEY
+2547 VVLGDTYNAEY

-2565 QVTGKDGTEVTGGTL
+2565 QVTGKDGAEVTGGTL

-2588 DLEEGAIK
+2588 GLEEGAIK

-2611 AQADAELPNYSFTFT
+2611 AQAGAELPNYSFTFT

-2632 TSVTYSGK
+2632 TSVTYSGE
-2640 ALTYGA
+2640 ALTYGD
-2646 LRASGEI
+2646 LGASGEI

-2666 NVTAKYVSENVS
+2666 NVTAQYASANVS
-2678 TGGWLKAGS
+2678 TGGWLKAGN

-2697 NGDYAAVDHAVTLS
+2697 NGDYAAVKDHAVTLS
-2711 IEKLNIT
+2711 IEKLDIT
-2718 ATLRYAE
+2718 ATLTYAE

-2737 RKGYSV
+2737 RNGYSV

-2769 KILATIMLDGDDK
+2769 NIPATIMLDGDDK
-2782 DNYNVTGT
+2782 DNYNVTET
-2790 YSVTITPAQLNIT
+2790 YSVTITPAEIGVGWSGYEDLTYDGTAKVPVATATGTLDGDSIDLTIVISGNNATGGQAVNAGEYIAT
-2803 VEAAESTYTGQPI
+2803 VKAATYGNYKLSADSEQAFTVDKAKATLTI
-2816 ALNVKAGE
+2816 KDYDALNGKTYDGNPVPVISMIDGQEDTQDIVTVIITDKTVYDKPVKVDEMVNAGQYT
-2824 GEIFADDEVTFTVS
+2824 ITLQIQNSMNYADNAGKDFPFTV
-2838 GEGVENDAVTNAGA
+2838 
-2852 YELTVAMAGAQSGN
+2852 
-2866 YTIVDPSASV
+2866 
-2876 EIAKADVTIVF
+2876 
-2887 GEQKDFQYT
+2887 
-2896 GAAVTLNADVKFNG
+2896 
-2910 SSVDTATVTY
+2910 
-2920 TGDNITAEGQAI
+2920 
-2932 DVGHYTAVA
+2932 
-2941 NFAGTENF
+2941 
-2949 NEAISEVFDFNITP
+2949 TP

-2982 KAPAATAKGTLNDDV
+2982 KVPAATAKGTLNNDV
-2997 VELTVTV
+2997 VDITVTV

-3020 YTATVKAFASGNYKL
+3020 YTATVKAFTSGNYKL
-3035 SEDSTQA
+3035 SADSTQA

-3049 VTIDWG
+3049 VTIVWG

-3088 GDNLA
+3088 GDNLKD
-3093 EGQAINVGNYTATAV
+3093 EQAINVGNYTATAV
-3108 FDGDDNF
+3108 FAGTENF
-3115 NAASDKTFA
+3115 NAASDDTFA

-3133 VTPEKDSFSEHDANK
+3133 VTPEKDSFSEHDADK

-3153 KDAFANTIADLVTV
+3153 KDAFENTIADLVTV
-3167 IGVEAEGEI
+3167 TGVEADGAI
-3176 SKFNVADVGAN
+3176 SDFTVEEQTVN
-3187 YQTDGEHSGVWL
+3187 YQTEGEHNGAWL
-3199 AVGKHTYSVTAE
+3199 AVGEHTYSVTATS
-3211 GGNYESFIFTVEV
+3211 GNYEPFIFTVEV

-3229 ITITATPDS
+3229 ITITATPDR

-3247 FTYTADDGTEFD
+3247 FTYTAAKDDGTEFD
-3259 MIGVTVEIASVEV
+3259 MTGVTVEIASVEV
-3272 TLPSA
+3272 TLASA
-3277 SDVITTDVV
+3277 ETVTTDVV
-3286 KDAGDYKV
+3286 KDAGAYTV
-3294 TFTVPAQD
+3294 TFTVTAQD

-3308 VTPWKGKIEQ
+3308 VTPWVGNIEQ
-3318 AIVSVQQAAGVYGQI
+3318 ATVSVQQAAGVYGQI
-3333 VLNANGTIS
+3333 VLNANRTIS

-3354 QPVDVTVAYDGAAAG
+3354 QPVDVTIAYDGAATG
-3369 AALLAEGDSFLTA
+3369 AALLAEGDSVLSAGTYGA
-3382 DTHDAIVSLNDHN
+3382 TVILNDHN
-3395 FKWKDNASNM
+3395 FKWEDNASYQ
-3405 PGSLVVDKKTVV
+3405 PSTFVVEKKTVE

-3454 IDDVPVD
+3454 IDGVPVD

-3470 GTHTVTYL
+3470 GTHTVAYL

-3490 PVEET
+3490 PKKET
-3495 FTLAARKLD
+3495 FTLAVRTLD

-3512 DEISNGGT
+3512 DEISDGGT
-3520 LNMTVNEQ
+3520 LNMTVGEQ

-3542 NVPASDWTITVSG
+3542 NVPASDRTITVSG
-3555 GKELNEVSAWEP
+3555 GKELDKVSTWEP
-3567 GTYTVTVAFSGNHAG
+3567 GTYTVTVAFSGNHYG
-3582 SMTFTVIV
+3582 SMTFTVTV

-3604 LPETPLTEAKDGG
+3604 LPETPLTEAEDGG
-3617 AGWLFPLLIAIVALI
+3617 ADWLFPLLIAIVALI

>member
-1 MSKSLQRGIL
+1 MIKSLQRGIL

-41 EGQVSATADAD
+41 EGQVSATAGEAKNDVT
-52 SYTHGSNIGRQ
+52 YTHGSDIGRSISGEVDEVYNKEQ
-63 VPDGVK
+63 F
-69 TVRTG
+69 
-74 LDFITAVSDNQSV
+74 LTAVENNRSMKIMNSFELTSDPNPGESQVFRAGRANREYS
-87 SLASDVTLGW
+87 
-97 NEFGIQAEGIS
+97 
-108 GGWSV
+108 
-113 DTYTGT
+113 GT
-119 IYGNGYTVSL
+119 IYGQGYTISFDGIHDTREQYSASWSYNGQ
-129 SGLNTTGE
+129 SGNFNGWSIGGLVNTLT
-137 VYPASGFNNKAYAGG
+137 
-152 IVRELGNRGAIYD
+152 GAIYD
-165 LNVVVNGHIRVL
+165 LNVVMKSGSAAIGANNDSNVYMGVFAGTLEGNAKVENCTLTVNGGGRLMVARGNRGGISQTSEAWL
-177 GASGQYLDLGI
+177 GVGGIAGRINSTGVVGKNVTVSMDNILIEGGQTKNSGVNTDGYHAITGMVI
-188 LVGQMNSNSTI
+188 GMISTNATI
-199 DNCTVTVNNGKSVE
+199 DNIR
-213 SMKMSSSI
+213 M
-221 LWARLGLFVGKF
+221 LGSFGTYGSHEAKVGV
-233 ADNASN
+233 A
-239 MRITNVTATHN
+239 
-250 GTIEVGLGTTSG
+250 
-262 WGGTAGGG
+262 
-270 NTDENAQGFAGLIFG
+270 
-285 AASKSATN
+285 
-293 ITLDNIVVAGSGVI
+293 AGSGVEMRTTVNV
-307 WSYAGA
+307 YDD
-313 PIGMLMGN
+313 
-321 TAVTINN
+321 VT
-328 FFNKTTNGS
+328 TTTGKNP
-337 LFNNIKDNRSSNT
+337 
-350 ILDFERN
+350 
-357 GDNVRGRVVNHYRS
+357 DNVKLIYASESGNAY
-371 SQAQQATADD
+371 
-381 NNGINVTN
+381 VTN
-389 TITVS
+389 IYKSSTS
-394 NDNIGKIY
+394 DNTWGTNVGNHEIY
-402 FDPKVSD
+402 FDPMVSESN
-409 YANSLTI
+409 NSLAIGFTGQPAI
-416 VHDTSN
+416 PSGY
-422 RPVDSANERTYTIT
+422 ARTYTLESAT
-436 GQNNYSATSEE
+436 GAQYTNQDNFVVSNNGEIVVAKGLPSATS
-447 ITLNGSY
+447 
-454 DRVIFSNLSSTASNW
+454 NW
-469 NNGGNFDYNVTYK
+469 NSNGRFTANLTYK
-482 DTPKF
+482 DTLMF
-487 QIPKDPIPFYEH
+487 EIPKDPIPFYEH

-514 SGEQFTALFRPNGTV
+514 SGEQFTALFRPNGNV
-529 DQNGTYYLA
+529 EQSGSYYLT

-560 TIYIIDKNQDSY
+560 TIYIIDKNQDTY
-572 PSPNVGGLVGN
+572 TGPNVGGLVGN
-583 LGSGT
+583 LGRGT

-599 LEISLTSSS
+599 LEISLTGTP

-642 DHEFAMG
+642 DNEFAMG

-657 NAQIKDVTF
+657 NAQIKDVTL

-673 PTGQWQFLAGIA
+673 PTGKWQFLAGIA

-699 ATFTDVAV
+699 ATFKDVAV

-785 GSSGQHTDSPIEEY
+785 GSSGQHPDSPIEAY

-887 TRYQSIMEE
+887 ARYQSIMEE
-896 QGNYASAKLIFA
+896 QGKYDSAKLIFA

-936 TYNGE
+936 TYNGA

-952 SGTKV
+952 AGTKV

-962 NVVYSVKAGDTGTLG
+962 NVVYSVEKGDTGTLG

-990 TITLVNMEF
+990 TITLVSMEF

-1031 GIYGEYALGENGVIT
+1031 GFYGEYALGENGVIT

-1058 EETVSGGANVTP
+1058 EETVSGGANVTS
-1070 TITVALTGGGVPVA
+1070 TITVALTGGGVPTA

-1101 VDDPNFTVDPGTLSF
+1101 VNDPNFTVDPGTLSF

-1131 TLPDSFTGME
+1131 TLPASFTGME

-1196 DNYTLTSYKFGSLTG
+1196 DNYTLTSYTFGSLTD

-1249 FSSNTVTVDESV
+1249 FSANTVTVDESV

-1268 ETDSAPWT
+1268 ETTGAPWT

-1337 EYGSKEINSNEALT
+1337 EYGSEEINSNEALT
-1351 AAFNA
+1351 AAFNEK
-1356 QYATK
+1356 Y
-1361 DYINGI
+1361 DGYINGI
-1367 YDSDQLEFTVQLY
+1367 YGSDQLEFTVQLY

-1459 HNVVIKIGTQLV
+1459 HNVVINIGTQLV

-1517 NGTGDFSNV
+1517 NGSADNV

-1539 EGLTYTFLTEKSTVI
+1539 EGLTYTFLTEKATVI

-1569 GAGYGWAWTS
+1569 GAGYAWAWTS
-1579 ALAETVLGGKT
+1579 APVETVLGGKT

-1617 NITVTINAFA
+1617 NITVTINAFD
-1627 LSNAVMTVEALTY
+1627 LSGAVMTVGALTY

-1648 VAVTANGVDVT
+1648 VAVTANGVNVT

-1680 EAQDGNFTGSIEKP
+1680 EAKDGNFTGSIEKP

-1710 SETYTGEAITVA
+1710 SSTYTGEAITVT
-1722 GHTFAAEFGP
+1722 GHTFAEGFAP
-1732 AGDEKPE
+1732 AGDEQPE
-1739 LVIAPQGSDPVVNA
+1739 LSIVEETGATVQDAGTYTFDVTLKEASTYPVNANYVIA
-1753 GEYTFNVSLAADNEV
+1753 AD
-1768 NKNYVM
+1768 
-1774 AEGAGTITATVSP
+1774 GAKITATVSP
-1787 ASVTVTAGKEAEFGV
+1787 ASVTVTAGKEAKLGV
-1802 DFGKKA
+1802 DFGENA
-1808 TVDTSRFYDSD
+1808 AAETSRFYDSD

-1850 QAAEGSYTLA
+1850 QEADGVYKLA

-1875 ANYTLTAD
+1875 ANYTLTAN

-1895 ARKLVIERWD
+1895 ARKLAIERWD
-1905 NTTLTYNGTA
+1905 NTTLTYNGSA
-1915 QLPTP
+1915 QKPTP
-1920 VFADSAEIGE
+1920 VFADSAEIGLLP
-1930 KIEEGALV
+1930 EGALV
-1938 YEVTA
+1938 FEVIA
-1943 KGGSTL
+1943 KEGSTL
-1949 TGTDAVNAGAYTV
+1949 TGTDAVKAGAYIV
-1962 TVSIAPDFAEQY
+1962 TVSIAPDFAGQY
-1974 ELAGDKLSA
+1974 ELAGDNLST
-1983 DFTIGKLEAIL
+1983 DFTIGKLEVTLKWEA
-1994 EWTADDLV
+1994 ADDLV
-2002 YNGKEHTATATV
+2002 YNGEKHTAAATV
-2014 GNKQDDDVVEV
+2014 NNKQGKDDVKVI
-2025 TVGLVNGNDNRNV
+2025 VGLVNDNDNLNV

-2120 GNYSATTGAGTEV
+2120 GDYSATTGAGTEV
-2133 TFTVTA
+2133 TFDVSYT
-2139 KLPEGANADNYEIT
+2139 LPDGALEKNYHITLEAAEGKDK
-2153 VSAANGNTLTVG
+2153 LTVG

-2171 TIAETASRTKVYDGA
+2171 TIAETASLTKVYDGA

-2217 ISGTEQEMTN
+2217 ISGTVQEMTN
-2227 AATYEG
+2227 AAVYDG
-2233 NITVIGD
+2233 IVIEIIND
-2240 NYTAEPLE
+2240 CNYIAEPLE

-2263 NTALTYNGTAQAPT
+2263 NTELTYNGTAQAPT
-2277 ATATGLVGSESLT
+2277 ATATDLVGSESLT

-2305 PYTATVKAFTDGN
+2305 PYTATVTAESVTGN
-2318 YKLEND
+2318 YKLEEN
-2324 ATVEFTIARKSVKV
+2324 ASVEFTIARKSVSV
-2338 AWSNTQLTYNGSEQE
+2338 DWSNKELTYNGSEQA
-2353 PTANIAEDGLIGG
+2353 PTAEIAEPGLIGE

-2373 SGAQTDANQGDES
+2373 SGAQTNANTSGS
-2386 YTATAEITGGADM
+2386 YTATAAITGGADM

-2411 AFTITPK
+2411 AFTIKPK
-2418 SVSVTLTA
+2418 TVNVTLTA
-2426 DVGDPIDF
+2426 DSGDTIDF
-2434 DVAGSVKAGAWTA
+2434 DVAGSVKAEAWTA

-2458 DGATTVTLTAEA
+2458 DGVTDVTLTAEA
-2470 HEALPLIEGAPALVL
+2470 LEALPLIEGAPALVL
-2485 LLDNEP
+2485 LLDNAV
-2491 YEGTPYGTKVQGG
+2491 YDGTPYGTKVQGG
-2504 ELTVRSAD
+2504 KLTVISAD
-2512 TNYVLEVAQAVT
+2512 TNYAFEVAQKIT

-2547 VVLGDDTYNAEY
+2547 VVHGATYNAEY
-2559 FKNNYF
+2559 FNNNYF
-2565 QVTGKDGTEVTGGTL
+2565 QVTGKDGAEVTGGTL
-2580 EVTITPSE
+2580 KVTITPSE
-2588 DLEEGAIK
+2588 GLKEGAIQ

-2611 AQADAELPNYSFTFT
+2611 AQEGAELPNYSFTFT
-2626 VTPVEV
+2626 VKPVEV
-2632 TSVTYSGK
+2632 TSVTYSGE

-2653 TVTVEYADGTKAE
+2653 TVTVAYADGTKAE
-2666 NVTAKYVSENVS
+2666 NVTAQYASANVSVS

-2697 NGDYAAVDHAVTLS
+2697 NGDYAAVNDHDVTLS

-2718 ATLRYAE
+2718 ATLTYAE

-2737 RKGYSV
+2737 RDGYSV
-2743 EAELLGFKDGDG
+2743 GAELLDIKDGDV
-2755 VSARADGDFVNVQE
+2755 VSAHVDGNFVDVQE
-2769 KILATIMLDGDDK
+2769 NPATIMLDGDDK
-2782 DNYNVTGT
+2782 DNYNVTST
-2790 YSVTITPAQLNIT
+2790 YTVTITPAQLNIT

-2816 ALNVKAGE
+2816 ALIVKAGE
-2824 GEIFADDEVTFTVS
+2824 GEIFEEDKVTFTVS

-2866 YTIVDPSASV
+2866 YTIVNPSASV
-2876 EIAKADVTIVF
+2876 EIAKANVTIVF
-2887 GEQKDFQYT
+2887 GEQKEFVYS

-2910 SSVDTATVTY
+2910 SSVGTATVTY
-2920 TGDNITAEGQAI
+2920 TGDNLTDGKAI
-2932 DVGHYTAVA
+2932 DVGHYTAQA
-2941 NFAGTENF
+2941 EFAGTENF
-2949 NEAISEVFDFNITP
+2949 NEVISELHDFNITP

-3035 SEDSTQA
+3035 SADSTQA

-3049 VTIDWG
+3049 VTIVWG
-3055 EQTEFVYSG
+3055 EQREFVYSG
-3064 AAVVP
+3064 VAVVP
-3069 SADVQFNGE
+3069 SADVQFNDE

-3093 EGQAINVGNYTATAV
+3093 EGQAINVGNYTATAA
-3108 FDGDDNF
+3108 FAGDDNF
-3115 NAASDKTFA
+3115 NAASDDSFA

-3133 VTPEKDSFSEHDANK
+3133 VTPEKDSFSEHDADK

-3153 KDAFANTIADLVTV
+3153 KNAFKNTIADLITV
-3167 IGVEAEGEI
+3167 IGVEADGEI

-3187 YQTDGEHSGVWL
+3187 YQTDGEHL
-3199 AVGKHTYSVTAE
+3199 AVGVHKYSITDAE
-3211 GGNYESFIFTVEV
+3211 GNYEPFTFTVEV
-3224 TAQEM
+3224 TAQEK

-3238 TVYTGSEIG
+3238 PVYTGSEIG
-3247 FTYTADDGTEFD
+3247 FTYTAAKDGTKFD
-3259 MIGVTVEIASVEV
+3259 MTGITVEIASVEV

-3277 SDVITTDVV
+3277 SDVITTDMV
-3286 KDAGDYKV
+3286 KDAGAYKV
-3294 TFTVPAQD
+3294 TFTVTAEK
-3302 DTYYYV
+3302 DTYYYA
-3308 VTPWKGKIEQ
+3308 VTPWTGDIEQ
-3318 AIVSVQQAAGVYGQI
+3318 ATVSVQQAAGVYGQI
-3333 VLNANGTIS
+3333 VLTANRTIS

-3354 QPVDVTVAYDGAAAG
+3354 QPVDVTVAYDGAAGG
-3369 AALLAEGDSFLTA
+3369 AALLAEGDSFLSA
-3382 DTHDAIVSLNDHN
+3382 GTHDAIVSLNDHN

-3405 PGSLVVDKKTVV
+3405 PGSFVVDKKTVK

-3454 IDDVPVD
+3454 INGVPVD

-3470 GTHTVTYL
+3470 GTYTVTYR
-3478 IGGSGKE
+3478 ISGSGE
-3485 NYDFK
+3485 DNYDFK
-3490 PVEET
+3490 PVEKKET
-3495 FTLAARKLD
+3495 FTLAARELD

-3520 LNMTVNEQ
+3520 LNMTFGEH

-3582 SMTFTVIV
+3582 SMTFTVTV

-3617 AGWLFPLLIAIVALI
+3617 ADWLFPLLIAIVALI